1 MFASIFCECGQTKLG
16 PIMHIF
22 RSTLKNHMKADY
34 KTKFQKIFNEEKKL
48 LISKYSD
55 NPGILE
61 QIVDELK
68 DKRSYRV
75 TEKIAKQKCFS
86 KNPVSHAD
94 MDLKKIGLEK
104 YELGRCAS
112 FQTGVK
118 DNDIILLGT

>member
-1 MFASIFCECGQTKLG
+1 
-16 PIMHIF
+16 
-22 RSTLKNHMKADY
+22 MKADY